1 MKMHW
6 WFTGLLLPIALIA
19 ALSGCRTN
27 TASNPSEKASPTDTA
42 AADDALKDSGVD
54 SSPALNPQSPRSPF
68 TSATSV
74 NPPLPVPNLIPPTT
88 SSARSPQSEIGRT
101 DPFAA
106 VVVPPTVSIRATT
119 PPSPPVPAS
128 PTSSTTVNA
137 PVATAP
143 LPLPSVQPAPVGI
156 NQFPPVTTM
165 PAVPP
170 LRLADAIEISGVVE
184 VGGKT
189 SVIVQVPNE
198 RTSRYVYVGDYVS
211 NGNVLVKRVEMGIE
225 PVVVLEEDGAEVTRY
240 VGNGSSLTGLL

>member
-1 MKMHW
+1 
-6 WFTGLLLPIALIA
+6 
-19 ALSGCRTN
+19 
-27 TASNPSEKASPTDTA
+27 
-42 AADDALKDSGVD
+42 
-54 SSPALNPQSPRSPF
+54 
-68 TSATSV
+68 
-74 NPPLPVPNLIPPTT
+74 
-88 SSARSPQSEIGRT
+88 
-101 DPFAA
+101 
-106 VVVPPTVSIRATT
+106 
-119 PPSPPVPAS
+119 
-128 PTSSTTVNA
+128 
-137 PVATAP
+137 
-143 LPLPSVQPAPVGI
+143 
-156 NQFPPVTTM
+156 M